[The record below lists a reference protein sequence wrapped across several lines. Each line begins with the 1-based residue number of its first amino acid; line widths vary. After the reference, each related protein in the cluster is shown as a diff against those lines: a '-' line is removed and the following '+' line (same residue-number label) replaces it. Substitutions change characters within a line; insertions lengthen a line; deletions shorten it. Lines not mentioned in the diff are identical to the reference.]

1 MAFAQADA
9 DRLRAAIAKGVSHAK
24 INGEELTFRSLAEMK
39 ETLRMIEND
48 LSGGAGAAARFATGY
63 ARTTR
68 GL

>member
-1 MAFAQADA
+1 MAFTQADA

-24 INGEELTFRSLAEMK
+24 VNGEELTFRSLAEMK
-39 ETLRMIEND
+39 ETLRMIEAE
-48 LSGGAGAAARFATGY
+48 LAGTAAAAGFAVGY